1 MKLGRIVLALT
12 GLCGSVSAQNAA
24 PTPAPAKPSAVTP
37 EMREMRHRLVLIQT
51 RAIAY
56 FHSMDSIEERLRAEG
71 MVLHPQ
77 TVVLR
82 VRIEAELGEARAALD
97 QDDLAAAGEAL
108 DQAQAL
114 VDRLAAKLGG

>member
-1 MKLGRIVLALT
+1 MRAARIALLLAGLGA
-12 GLCGSVSAQNAA
+12 GLLAQNAPPPRA
-24 PTPAPAKPSAVTP
+24 PLVTR
-37 EMREMRHRLVLIQT
+37 EMSEMRHRLVLIQT

-56 FHSMDSIEERLRAEG
+56 FHSMDSIEERLRAQG
-71 MVLHPQ
+71 MVLHPE

-82 VRIEAELGEARAALD
+82 VRLEAELGEARAALD
-97 QDDLAAAGEAL
+97 QDDLAMAGEAL

>member
-1 MKLGRIVLALT
+1 VKLARVVVGLT
-12 GLCGSVSAQNAA
+12 CLCGAVLAQNAPPPR
-24 PTPAPAKPSAVTP
+24 PTARPSA
-37 EMREMRHRLVLIQT
+37 EMREARHRLVLIQT

-71 MVLHPQ
+71 MVLHPE

-82 VRIEAELGEARAALD
+82 VRLEGELGEARAALD

-114 VDRLAAKLGG
+114 LDRLAAKLGG

>member
-1 MKLGRIVLALT
+1 MRTARIALALT
-12 GLCGSVSAQNAA
+12 GLCGSLSAQNAPPPRA
-24 PTPAPAKPSAVTP
+24 EGKPSAAT
-37 EMREMRHRLVLIQT
+37 REIRHRLVLIQT

-71 MVLHPQ
+71 MVLHPE

-97 QDDLAAAGEAL
+97 QDDLAPAGEAL

-114 VDRLAAKLGG
+114 LDRLAAKLGG